1 MRLRFSKMHGLGND
15 FMVIDLVTQAAHL
28 TPEQISTWADRR
40 LGIGF
45 DQLLVVEPP
54 TDPSA
59 DFRYRIYN
67 SDGTEA
73 EQCGNGARCF
83 ARFVFERRLTPK
95 KQLLLDTNNRRI
107 ATSILNDG
115 DVEVDMGAPSFEPID
130 VPYRGP
136 AASDGVQSVDIDGET
151 IAFTAVSVGNPHA
164 VIDVPDVA
172 NAPVQRLGAALT
184 RHPDFPEGVNVGF
197 CQRVDENFVR
207 LRVFERGVGE
217 TQACGTGACAAVA
230 AGIYTGR
237 LGNNVKVSLPGGK
250 LRLSWSGG
258 DASIKMIG
266 PAALSFEGSIEI

>member
-15 FMVIDLVTQAAHL
+15 FMVIDLVTQVAHL
-28 TPEQISTWADRR
+28 APEQISTWADRR

-54 TDPSA
+54 TSPTA

-67 SDGTEA
+67 SDGSEA

-95 KQLLLDTNNRRI
+95 KRLVLDTNNRRI
-107 ATSILNDG
+107 TTSILNDG
-115 DVEVDMGAPSFEPID
+115 DVEVDMGRPSFEPKD
-130 VPYRGP
+130 VPYLGP
-136 AASDGVQSVDIDGET
+136 AAGEQSIDIDGES
-151 IAFTAVSVGNPHA
+151 ISFTAVSVGNPHA
-164 VIDVPDVA
+164 VIAVPDVA
-172 NAPVQRLGAALT
+172 SAPVERIGAALT
-184 RHPDFPEGVNVGF
+184 RHPDFPEGTNVGF
-197 CQRVDENFVR
+197 CQRVDDSFIR

-230 AGIYTGR
+230 AGIHKGQLNGT
-237 LGNNVKVSLPGGK
+237 VKVSLTGGK
-250 LRLSWSGG
+250 LRLNWPGEGS
-258 DASIKMIG
+258 SIKMTG

>member
-28 TPEQISTWADRR
+28 APEQISTWADRR
-40 LGIGF
+40 VGIGF

-54 TDPSA
+54 TSPTA

-67 SDGTEA
+67 ADGSEA

-95 KQLLLDTNNRRI
+95 KQLVLDTSNRRI
-107 ATSILNDG
+107 TTSILNDG
-115 DVEVDMGAPSFEPID
+115 DVEVDMGKPSFEPKD
-130 VPYRGP
+130 VPYLGATGP
-136 AASDGVQSVDIDGET
+136 GSQSVTIDGET

-164 VIDVPDVA
+164 VVDVPDVA
-172 NAPVQRLGAALT
+172 SADVERLGAALT

-197 CQRVDENFVR
+197 CQRIDESFVR

-230 AGIYTGR
+230 AGIHNGQ
-237 LGNNVKVSLPGGK
+237 LSSNVKVSLTGGK
-250 LRLSWSGG
+250 LRLSWPGEGS
-258 DASIKMIG
+258 SIKMIG
-266 PAALSFEGSIEI
+266 PAALSFEGSIEV